1 MSEPQSSGALAV
13 EMAGLDVI
21 PESDR
26 KGKTSDLFMPWFAAN
41 ISVLGISWG
50 SWVLG
55 FGLSLA
61 QAIVVSLVG
70 VTLSFLVCGLIAK
83 ESVISTLTVLLG
95 ATSAGAL
102 SGLFSPLTAY
112 VFLAF
117 TLLYPPCVAA
127 ISTVKSELGGR
138 YAVAVFA
145 LQVCVAWVVA
155 FLVHAAGLALG
166 LA

>member
-1 MSEPQSSGALAV
+1 MVADQSESLL
-13 EMAGLDVI
+13 AGLGGLLAPV
-21 PESDR
+21 
-26 KGKTSDLFMPWFAAN
+26 FAP
-41 ISVLGISWG
+41 
-50 SWVLG
+50 LG
-55 FGLSLA
+55 FGDWR
-61 QAIVVSLVG
+61 VSCA
-70 VTLSFLVCGLIAK
+70 LVCGLIAK
-83 ESVISTLTVLLG
+83 ESVISTLTVLLC

-102 SGLFSPLTAY
+102 SGIFSPLTAY

>member
-26 KGKTSDLFMPWFAAN
+26 KGKPSDLFMPWFAAN

-70 VTLSFLVCGLIAK
+70 VTLSFLVCGFIAIAGK
-83 ESVISTLTVLLG
+83 PSVSM
-95 ATSAGAL
+95 AT
-102 SGLFSPLTAY
+102 
-112 VFLAF
+112 AF
-117 TLLYPPCVAA
+117 RRR
-127 ISTVKSELGGR
+127 SRGS
-138 YAVAVFA
+138 
-145 LQVCVAWVVA
+145 
-155 FLVHAAGLALG
+155 
-166 LA
+166 

>member
-26 KGKTSDLFMPWFAAN
+26 KGKPSDLFMPWFAAN

-61 QAIVVSLVG
+61 H
-70 VTLSFLVCGLIAK
+70 
-83 ESVISTLTVLLG
+83 
-95 ATSAGAL
+95 
-102 SGLFSPLTAY
+102 
-112 VFLAF
+112 
-117 TLLYPPCVAA
+117 
-127 ISTVKSELGGR
+127 GGR
-138 YAVAVFA
+138 RVRRRRGPV
-145 LQVCVAWVVA
+145 LP
-155 FLVHAAGLALG
+155 GLRPHCDRR
-166 LA
+166 

>member
-26 KGKTSDLFMPWFAAN
+26 KGKPSDLFMPWFAAN

-61 QAIVVSLVG
+61 QALVSAQGGTLRASNNPAGGAHFEIAFPKLVV
-70 VTLSFLVCGLIAK
+70 
-83 ESVISTLTVLLG
+83 
-95 ATSAGAL
+95 
-102 SGLFSPLTAY
+102 
-112 VFLAF
+112 
-117 TLLYPPCVAA
+117 
-127 ISTVKSELGGR
+127 
-138 YAVAVFA
+138 
-145 LQVCVAWVVA
+145 
-155 FLVHAAGLALG
+155 
-166 LA
+166 

>member
-26 KGKTSDLFMPWFAAN
+26 KGKPSDLFMPWFAAN

-70 VTLSFLVCGLIAK
+70 VTLSFLVCGFIAIAA
-83 ESVISTLTVLLG
+83 SAVPRRPSCCRARPSAST
-95 ATSAGAL
+95 ATACLRRSRG
-102 SGLFSPLTAY
+102 S
-112 VFLAF
+112 
-117 TLLYPPCVAA
+117 
-127 ISTVKSELGGR
+127 
-138 YAVAVFA
+138 
-145 LQVCVAWVVA
+145 
-155 FLVHAAGLALG
+155 
-166 LA
+166 